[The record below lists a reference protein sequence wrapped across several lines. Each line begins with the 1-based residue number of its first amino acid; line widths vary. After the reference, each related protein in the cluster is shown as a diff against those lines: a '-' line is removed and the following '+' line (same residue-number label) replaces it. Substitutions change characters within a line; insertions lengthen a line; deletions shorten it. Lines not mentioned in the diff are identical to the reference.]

1 MTLSKQS
8 KNRSVLEYQ
17 RYALSRVSRTFAL
30 TIPQLPLEVRFVIGN
45 AYLLCRIADTI
56 EDSPELDV
64 PSKRHFLSRFA
75 GVVRHEESVE
85 SFEADLAPLLC
96 DGTTAD
102 DRDLVT
108 NTNRVV
114 DLHRQLPNR
123 QSNPIAQ
130 CVENMCEG
138 MSEFVDASSDGLK
151 DVAQVERYC
160 YFVAGVVGEMITEIL
175 CDYSSDIASRR
186 DELYPL
192 SSQFGCG
199 LQLIN
204 IIKDHRE
211 DKNRGVCWLPRR
223 GLEGEAL
230 LSSDAVNVSDA
241 ADPRIVQLLSVA
253 RNRLEKSLRY
263 IKLIPTREIGIRR
276 FLAWTFAFACL
287 TLRRIH
293 ANPNFHRGE
302 EVKISRRQVYATIAT
317 INLTVRLNRVLQG
330 LFNLVVPHQ
339 SRFETLKRRSRR

>member
-1 MTLSKQS
+1 MTLAKQFR
-8 KNRSVLEYQ
+8 NRPVLEYQ
-17 RYALSRVSRTFAL
+17 QYALSRVSRTFAL
-30 TIPQLPLEVRFVIGN
+30 TIPQLPAEVRYVIGN

-75 GVVRHEESVE
+75 GVVRHEKSVE
-85 SFEADLAPLLC
+85 AFEADLAPLLC

-108 NTNRVV
+108 NTSRVIG
-114 DLHRQLPNR
+114 LHRQLPIR

-130 CVENMCEG
+130 CVEYMCEG
-138 MSEFVDASSDGLK
+138 MSEFVDASPDGLK
-151 DVAQVERYC
+151 DVAHVERYC

-175 CDYSSDIASRR
+175 CDYSSEIASRR
-186 DELYPL
+186 DELFPL

-204 IIKDHRE
+204 IIKDHKE

-223 GLEGEAL
+223 GLDGEAL
-230 LSSDAVNVSDA
+230 QSPATLHESVA

-253 RNRLEKSLRY
+253 RNRLEKSLQY
-263 IKLIPTREIGIRR
+263 IKLIPTRETGIRR
-276 FLAWTFAFACL
+276 FLGWTFAFACL

-317 INLTVRLNRVLQG
+317 INLTLRLNKVLQG
-330 LFNLVVPHQ
+330 MFNLVVPHQ
-339 SRFETLKRRSRR
+339 STFENLVRRSRR